1 MKEIARHLININGN
15 SLAKTSLYIKEEAI
29 QEKIEPVPEDID
41 LMIKEILI
49 KYFEFALPEWEPMQ
63 WKLLFMPLQ

>member
-49 KYFEFALPEWEPMQ
+49 KYFEFALPE
-63 WKLLFMPLQ
+63 